1 MSTLVI
7 DVVNSTLVESMTR
20 LCAFLRDIYG
30 VKILKVDKLEYFFF
44 VNDILLQF
52 YFVISP
58 DGTLCPLSKYQ

>member
-20 LCAFLRDIYG
+20 QCAFLRDIYG

-44 VNDILLQF
+44 ANDILLQF
-52 YFVISP
+52 YFVIFPRWDTMS
-58 DGTLCPLSKYQ
+58 SI